1 MDLDKIVRTKTFK
14 KEVCRVLQYLLTTKV
29 LILIQA
35 CFNKE
40 ISVTIRKDDE
50 NCSPKVTRC
59 VLYE

>member
-1 MDLDKIVRTKTFK
+1 MSGSPVSSNNKGFNFNSGLF
-14 KEVCRVLQYLLTTKV
+14 
-29 LILIQA
+29 
-35 CFNKE
+35 FNKE